1 MRPDSI
7 RKFDMFYL
15 AAILIGV
22 ASSLMNYDTT
32 LQAAAT
38 QLSDAGLQDS
48 AGTVLVA
55 TLGVI
60 FAFNMLLWFLV
71 SRLRIGF
78 VKWIILLIVLFSVA
92 NRLLGIS
99 QGLNVSITDIISVLL
114 KAIAVSFL
122 FRADTKEWFAPR
134 SQ

>member
-1 MRPDSI
+1 MRPDSL

-22 ASSLMNYDTT
+22 ASSLMNYDAT
-32 LQAAAT
+32 LEAAAT
-38 QLSDAGLQDS
+38 QLSEAGLQGY
-48 AGTVLVA
+48 AGTVMA
-55 TLGVI
+55 ITLGVI

-78 VKWIILLIVLFSVA
+78 VKWLILLIVLFSVA
-92 NRLLGIS
+92 NKLLGIS
-99 QGLNVSITDIISVLL
+99 QGVNVSITDVLSVLL

-134 SQ
+134 GV